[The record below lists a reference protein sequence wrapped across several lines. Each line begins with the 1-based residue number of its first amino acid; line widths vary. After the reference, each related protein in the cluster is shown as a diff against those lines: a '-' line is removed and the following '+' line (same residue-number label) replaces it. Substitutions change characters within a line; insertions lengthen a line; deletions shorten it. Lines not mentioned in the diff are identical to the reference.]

1 MKYILLIITF
11 IVSINCQAQIE
22 KREFNFGFEKQSSDK
37 ELSDGWFQWGD
48 FLLSIESVGRTGN
61 KSGKITS
68 NEKAKFGCIAYSIPA
83 NYEGKIIELQAFMK
97 IKNVKNGYAGLLLRI
112 DGYGDILAF
121 DNMAKKKISGTTDWY
136 RYSIKLDY
144 PEDAE
149 KIIIGGIL
157 SGDGEAWFDD
167 FAIFIDGKNIL
178 DLEISETKTNK
189 ILNNDKINKAAN
201 IQIDSALSQIQIK
214 NLKTLGLVWGF
225 LKYYHPNI
233 AKGKY
238 DWDIELLKVFPEVF
252 QAKDEQSRDIIL
264 LEWIK
269 SLGEITEFSKST
281 IKFENALLEPDLDW
295 INNSEFS
302 DNLTEIL
309 LEVKN
314 AKMPKTHH
322 YIALHR
328 SVGNPEFKNER
339 KYSTMHY
346 PNTGYRLLALFRY
359 WNIIQYYFPYKDL
372 IGEDWKDVLE
382 EFIPKVVNA
391 KNDVEYALN
400 ILELIGRVHDTHAN
414 IWGWSPLLNHF
425 GLRYPNVKLS
435 FIEGKAVVV
444 DFFDDSS
451 LMATGLKIGDIIVS
465 VNDKLVEEIVNERL
479 KYTPASN
486 YTTKLRD
493 IANNLLRTTD
503 TLINVKFIRDNN
515 PEELT
520 LKTYSS
526 TEINISKYQRNDT
539 CFRLINKDIAYID
552 NELLQNK
559 YLPELWKKIRKTKGL
574 ILDLRNYPSDF
585 PLYGLSSYLMP
596 NNIPFV
602 KFSKGSIENPGLFT
616 YSGTSSVGR
625 NNKKYYKGKI
635 VIIINEI
642 TQSSSEYHAMAY
654 RVHPNAVVI
663 GSTTAGADGNVS
675 EFYLPGG
682 LRTMISGIGIYYP
695 DGAGTQRV
703 GIVPDIEIKPTINGI
718 KEGRDELLEKAI
730 SLIEE
735 K

>member
-269 SLGEITEFSKST
+269 SLGEITEFNKST